1 MWPSSPT
8 RAARTT
14 ICWPTSRASG
24 CCERRERG
32 PYMSETGTEH
42 PLTAQAAAL
51 IELDRYDQ
59 AKELL
64 ARRLAG
70 DPDDVRAW
78 ARLAVCHNH
87 AEDFE
92 DALHAAQE
100 ALRRAPE
107 DFATHR
113 IRSYALRRLGRADEA
128 VAAAREAVRILPDHW
143 AGYVT
148 LSEALIGQREWSQ
161 MYEAA
166 VTAVRLGPE
175 ETETHHGLWRA
186 ALVTGR
192 QDVCDQAV
200 REVLRLDPSN
210 AWALQQVAT
219 RKAAAKDAKL
229 PEVAQG
235 YAQALAAAPGN
246 EGLRKGLEGT
256 LFRMVRG
263 TRWLALLCLLIAVL
277 TARVFPTE
285 DDPTAL
291 PAPLGTRLYALVLM
305 GVVWAVGAWRAYRKL
320 PQGAKLGVW
329 SLVRREF
336 WVKVSLYE
344 AVWSMLCAVL
354 IVIVPWTDRLFL
366 QVLTHAGWV
375 PPLITIWFERA
386 ALREAR

>member
-1 MWPSSPT
+1 MN
-8 RAARTT
+8 A
-14 ICWPTSRASG
+14 
-24 CCERRERG
+24 
-32 PYMSETGTEH
+32 EH

-70 DPDDVRAW
+70 DPDDVLAW
-78 ARLAVCHNH
+78 VRMAICHDNTK
-87 AEDFE
+87 DFE
-92 DALHAAQE
+92 DALHASQE
-100 ALRRAPE
+100 ALRRDPE
-107 DFATHR
+107 NFDAHR
-113 IRSYALRRLGRADEA
+113 FRSFALRRLGRSDES
-128 VAAAREAVRILPDHW
+128 VAAAREAVRISPDHW
-143 AGYVT
+143 MGYAT
-148 LSEALIGQREWSQ
+148 LSEALIYPPDRWPQA
-161 MYEAA
+161 YEAA

-175 ETETHHGLWRA
+175 EIGAHGALWKA
-186 ALVTGR
+186 ALTLGR
-192 QDVCDQAV
+192 HDVCDQAV

-210 AWALQQVAT
+210 AWALQELAT
-219 RKAAAKDAKL
+219 RKAASKEVKL

-344 AVWSMLCAVL
+344 AVWSTLCAVL
-354 IVIVPWTDRLFL
+354 IVIVPWTDRVFL